1 MKSVVICGSS
11 RFAIE
16 MGEFAKELKGLGAI
30 VFEPHLY
37 RSHPEADWDAI
48 KEFDK
53 KFVAL
58 GLVHDHFYKMR
69 MADVV
74 YVYNQDGY
82 AGVSTN
88 MEIGYAVALNKPI
101 YAYEEKDD
109 EPCRKCV
116 FSGVAKTPEDL
127 LVYLK

>member
-11 RFAIE
+11 RFASE
-16 MGEFAKELKGLGAI
+16 MRVFAQKLKTLG
-30 VFEPHLY
+30 VVVYEPHLY
-37 RSHPEADWDAI
+37 RAAGGVWSDI
-48 KEFDK
+48 KDFDK

-58 GLVHDHFYKMR
+58 GLTHDHFYKMR
-69 MADVV
+69 MADVI

-88 MEIGYAVALNKPI
+88 MEIGYAVASDKPI
-101 YAYEEKDD
+101 YVYEEKDE
-109 EPCRKCV
+109 EPCRQCL

>member
-1 MKSVVICGSS
+1 MKSVVVCGSS
-11 RFAIE
+11 RFASEI
-16 MGEFAKELKGLGAI
+16 GEFSKKLKDLGVV

-37 RSHPEADWDAI
+37 RASGGVWSEI
-48 KEFDK
+48 KDFDK

-101 YAYEEKDD
+101 YAYEEADS

-116 FSGVAKTPEDL
+116 FSGVVKTPEDL
-127 LVYLK
+127 LDYLR